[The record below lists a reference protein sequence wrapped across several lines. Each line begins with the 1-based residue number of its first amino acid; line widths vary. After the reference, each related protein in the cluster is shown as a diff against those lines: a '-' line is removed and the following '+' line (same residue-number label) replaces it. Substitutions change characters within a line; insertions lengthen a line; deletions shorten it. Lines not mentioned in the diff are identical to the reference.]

1 MEQNKALYETLFI
14 VRNTIGEEEVKSV
27 IEKFTA
33 LITDNGEIDSVNEWG
48 TRHLAYPIDDLTDGY
63 YVLIRFRSAP
73 AFPAELERLFN
84 INNSILRSL
93 TIRVEE

>member
-1 MEQNKALYETLFI
+1 MEQNKALYETLFF
-14 VRNTIGEEEVKSV
+14 VRNTIGEEAVMGV

-33 LITDNGEIDSVNEWG
+33 LITDNSEIESVNEGG
-48 TRHLAYPIDDLTDGY
+48 TRHLAYPIDDLTEGY

-84 INNSILRSL
+84 INNSILRAL
-93 TIRVEE
+93 TVKCEE